1 MSFTTM
7 QILLLLV
14 LFSLVWTDSKFCSM
28 RDSCSNSSSSSPS
41 IYNDEIF
48 IQSRNCFCDSSCRQY
63 DDCCDQSHK
72 THSHSYQCVD
82 FLSPTM
88 INRTLNIHPLSV
100 WMREKCLLNY
110 QGSPWDLRCRNV
122 HQETFV
128 DNPSLFI
135 PVTSVHTKITYRNYF
150 CAYCNHEA
158 NDQLVFWQLKVFC
171 RTNGSQFDRIVF
183 KDIEQIDYYIQ
194 NLTRNCSKIIRY
206 PYIQGTNEPSV
217 FIRPCKKTLPAICPS
232 KTPIDL
238 AQNCSSSGLKYRYD
252 LLTKQI
258 YPNPYCAQCMNP
270 NNHSISCLD
279 PIRSSAIPSMN
290 QIRVQPLSILF
301 DPNLLQRYI
310 NSNSSVE
317 LIYSLAYKCRK
328 TNEVYELFRKK
339 CSVMTYSNRERII
352 SMRCQSPMQTLEKYL
367 QYPNG
372 SLYLFNQS
380 ILLRQDQYVFL
391 SNEHLVFCA
400 DRWKDHRFPFY
411 RNILSIICTSIS
423 LVCLVIFMI
432 TFCLIPSLQN
442 LPGKC
447 LLSLSISLFFGQLI
461 FITTSNFFRYPS
473 LCFLSSILIHYFY
486 LSSFFWLL
494 IIAIQIHSTF
504 TRQTVEHNPIPH
516 QHFHLSVYHLIVGCS
531 TSFIILIACL
541 IQLIYPQSNFS
552 PAYGLLFC
560 SISKPYALIIFF
572 LIPIG
577 FSLVLIAG
585 LFFKTILAIFHSHQS
600 TQLVNPND
608 RHFVFIYA
616 RLGCLMGL
624 QWILLILALLIQRT
638 WLWLIFEIINSLP
651 GVFIC
656 LGFLYSQRIWMEMKV
671 KLSKRWIHRRQS
683 LKSNT
688 ISTSLMSPMK

>member
-1 MSFTTM
+1 M
-7 QILLLLV
+7 QILLLLLLLLV
-14 LFSLVWTDSKFCSM
+14 LFSFVLTNSEFCSM
-28 RDSCSNSSSSSPS
+28 RDTCSNSSHFSPL

-63 DDCCDQSHK
+63 DDCCDQSRNA
-72 THSHSYQCVD
+72 HSHFYQCVD

-88 INRTLNIHPLSV
+88 INRTSNFHPLSI
-100 WMREKCLLNY
+100 WMREQCLHNY
-110 QGSPWDLRCRNV
+110 QGSPLDLQCRNV
-122 HQETFV
+122 HRETFL

-150 CAYCNHEA
+150 CAHCNHEV

-171 RTNGSQFDRIVF
+171 RTNGSQLDL
-183 KDIEQIDYYIQ
+183 KDIEQMDYYIQ
-194 NLTRNCSKIIRY
+194 NLTRNCLKTIHY
-206 PYIQGTNEPSV
+206 PHIQGTNEPSV

-232 KTPIDL
+232 GTSIDL
-238 AQNCSSSGLKYRYD
+238 ARNCSSSSPKYRYD

-258 YPNPYCAQCMNP
+258 YPNPYCVQCMNR

-279 PIRSSAIPSMN
+279 PIRSSAIPSMSHT
-290 QIRVQPLSILF
+290 RVQPLSILF
-301 DPNLLQRYI
+301 DPNLLQRYLK
-310 NSNSSVE
+310 SNSSIE
-317 LIYSLAYKCRK
+317 FIYSLAYKCRNS
-328 TNEVYELFRKK
+328 NELYDLFRKK

-352 SMRCQSPMQTLEKYL
+352 SMRCQSPIQTWEKYL

-380 ILLRQDQYVFL
+380 ILLRHDQYVFL

-400 DRWKDHRFPFY
+400 DQFPFY

-423 LVCLVIFMI
+423 LICLVIFMI

-442 LPGKC
+442 LPGKS
-447 LLSLSISLFFGQLI
+447 LLSLAISLFFGQLI
-461 FITTSNFFRYPS
+461 FITTSNFFRYRS
-473 LCFLSSILIHYFY
+473 LCFLSAICIHYFY

-504 TRQTVEHNPIPH
+504 TRQTVEHNQIPH
-516 QHFHLSVYHLIVGCS
+516 LSLYHLIVGCL
-531 TSFIILIACL
+531 TSFIILIGCL

-577 FSLVLIAG
+577 LSLVLIAG
-585 LFFKTILAIFHSHQS
+585 LFFKTILAIFHSHQ
-600 TQLVNPND
+600 TAQLANPND
-608 RHFVFIYA
+608 RHLVFVYT

-656 LGFLYSQRIWMEMKV
+656 LGFLYSPRIWMEMKE
-671 KLSKRWIHRRQS
+671 KFSTRWIRRRQS

-688 ISTSLMSPMK
+688 ISTSLMSPVR